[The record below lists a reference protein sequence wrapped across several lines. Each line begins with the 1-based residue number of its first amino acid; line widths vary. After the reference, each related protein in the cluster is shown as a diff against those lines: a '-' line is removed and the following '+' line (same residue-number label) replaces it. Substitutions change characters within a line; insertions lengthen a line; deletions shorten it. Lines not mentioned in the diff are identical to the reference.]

1 MYISVEIFPFEA
13 KILQIQILSTGLYLT
28 NGNKILLALKAMKN
42 KPNQKLIVKS
52 QYCLINIIKQ
62 DIHIHVVYSRDNEIF
77 CGHSWVAGGCFEIY
91 FFKHLFFKIF
101 NGQRRAL

>member
-62 DIHIHVVYSRDNEIF
+62 DIHIHGSYSRQNKWNDWAEIF
-77 CGHSWVAGGCFEIY
+77 LRTFMGGREV
-91 FFKHLFFKIF
+91 L
-101 NGQRRAL
+101 